1 MLRTLKA
8 RPQDLDTLCALKA
21 HLETLI
27 DYSSIES

>member
-8 RPQDLDTLCALKA
+8 RPQDLDTLRALKA
-21 HLETLI
+21 HLEKLI